1 MDVVGGL
8 TADFYPPHL
17 FNLVSPAL
25 VGPRGCRVVQILRE
39 SLSCG
44 AEHTCL
50 LSDAGALYSCGAGKR
65 GQLGLGH
72 TDNSVLPQRVAGVR
86 GGSATRC
93 AASVSCGGY
102 PHRRAVEG
110 NPNPRVVAN

>member
-1 MDVVGGL
+1 MKI
-8 TADFYPPHL
+8 T
-17 FNLVSPAL
+17 
-25 VGPRGCRVVQILRE
+25 

-50 LSDAGALYSCGAGKR
+50 LSDVGALYSCGAGKR

-102 PHRRAVEG
+102 HTAVLLVDG
-110 NPNPRVVAN
+110 SLFTCGAHDNGVLGH